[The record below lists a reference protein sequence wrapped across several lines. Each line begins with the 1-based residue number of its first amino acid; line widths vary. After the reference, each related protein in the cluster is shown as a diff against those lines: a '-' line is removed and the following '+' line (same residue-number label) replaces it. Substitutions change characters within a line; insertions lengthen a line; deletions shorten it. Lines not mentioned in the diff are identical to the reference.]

1 MFNPLMLKIG
11 SYALVAI
18 VAASCAWKICSWK
31 NDSAYKTVIATLQK
45 EYEAAIARNKI
56 LSDSLTAL
64 QIKNQKRIGELNA
77 QLQEELKKSPVYI
90 SCTVP
95 DSGVQ
100 LFQSSV
106 SSANKV
112 RPTK

>member
-1 MFNPLMLKIG
+1 MFNPLMLKLG
-11 SYALVAI
+11 ASALAV
-18 VAASCAWKICSWK
+18 VAAFGLGWKVCSWR
-31 NDSAYKTVIATLQK
+31 NDSEYKAVIATLQK
-45 EYEAAIARNKI
+45 EYEAAVAKNKI

-77 QLQEELKKSPVYI
+77 QLQEELKKSPIYI